1 MFSTSSFRQ
10 EGIMMAAIGYGAQ
23 ITISEDDRY
32 ITVSAQI
39 PQTYIEYNRNFRF
52 WKWFFNETIRNFG
65 ATGWMY
71 SCKFLSD
78 WKPSVVIPLSW
89 RERFLKFFGVKVDE
103 KITPATGESME
114 AVVGFT
120 ISTNIST
127 YKGIALQLSKTEFDK
142 LNSLGLNCVEE
153 VKGDTFPYRLRL
165 GGNVLSA
172 KLRK

>member
-1 MFSTSSFRQ
+1 MFSSSLSRQ
-10 EGIMMAAIGYGAQ
+10 EGILMAAMGYGAQ

-32 ITVSAQI
+32 ITVSAPI

-103 KITPATGESME
+103 KITPATGNSIET
-114 AVVGFT
+114 VVGFT
-120 ISTNIST
+120 ISTNTST
-127 YKGIALQLSKTEFDK
+127 KEMALQLSKTEFDK
-142 LNSLGLNCVEE
+142 LSSLGLNCVEE
-153 VKGDTFPYRLRL
+153 IKGDTFTYRLRL
-165 GGNVLSA
+165 SGNVLSA

>member
-1 MFSTSSFRQ
+1 MFSADPRYKK
-10 EGIMMAAIGYGAQ
+10 EVEKAAELHEAK
-23 ITISEDDRY
+23 ITLSEDDRY
-32 ITVSAQI
+32 ITVSAQF

-52 WKWFFNETIRNFG
+52 WKWFFDGIMKNFG
-65 ATGWMY
+65 ATGWLY

-78 WKPSVVIPLSW
+78 WKPRTIIPLSR
-89 RERFLKFFGVKVDE
+89 REKFLKFFGAKVDE
-103 KITPATGESME
+103 KITPATGNSVET
-114 AVVGFT
+114 VVGFT

-165 GGNVLSA
+165 SGNVLSV